1 MIMQGWTFVGTLP
14 NGKVV
19 LQRPA
24 PKVGVGPQG
33 FEPWIF
39 AV

>member
-1 MIMQGWTFVGTLP
+1 MKILTKLYKSDKIENFVSGSTSYE
-14 NGKVV
+14 GM
-19 LQRPA
+19 
-24 PKVGVGPQG
+24 GPQG

>member
-1 MIMQGWTFVGTLP
+1 L
-14 NGKVV
+14 N
-19 LQRPA
+19 L
-24 PKVGVGPQG
+24 VGPQG

>member
-1 MIMQGWTFVGTLP
+1 MAKLSSKMAGPELSVSM
-14 NGKVV
+14 
-19 LQRPA
+19 
-24 PKVGVGPQG
+24 GPQG

>member
-1 MIMQGWTFVGTLP
+1 M
-14 NGKVV
+14 
-19 LQRPA
+19 
-24 PKVGVGPQG
+24 GPQG